1 MFRETRERR
10 DLMPEVSRIIYPYLS
25 AITSWMDDFVAK
37 SRYVETNSISYLI
50 LTFIFNYFHNHN
62 PFLFIPVL
70 FRVKLL
76 CS

>member
-10 DLMPEVSRIIYPYLS
+10 DLMPKVSRIIYPYLS
-25 AITSWMDDFVAK
+25 AITSRMDVFVAK
-37 SRYVETNSISYLI
+37 SRYVETNSINYLVRA
-50 LTFIFNYFHNHN
+50 FIFNCFHNHN

-76 CS
+76 